1 MLNIETNRL
10 SSLLAENACISE
22 EEASLFLES
31 FSSVVVQAL
40 RKGEEVEVLGLG
52 KFVVIDTQQSQM
64 RRVALM
70 LSDVMKNEI
79 NSPFAFFE
87 PCVIAD
93 GKIEKSNENV
103 ENDFP
108 EDTES
113 QEPDSAET
121 EVPSTETEVPSTE
134 TEVPA
139 TETEVPSAETE
150 VPPAADESFS
160 RKEEEDRHD
169 SFVRR
174 YLRNLATVLLKVIV
188 PLAIVFLFISLC
200 NKQTAEPDTSVLQAT
215 SDTLS
220 SDTTKVEVAEPD
232 SFPSQG
238 IMLDC
243 LGNPVTVKPL
253 EGDMLTTIAQQHL
266 GNKAFWPYLFWVN
279 RDVLSSPS
287 ALITD
292 QILKLP
298 DTEYFSID
306 ANDQESIDKANDF
319 GIKLIKQ

>member
-31 FSSVVVQAL
+31 FSSVVGQAL

-87 PCVIAD
+87 PCVIAN
-93 GKIEKSNENV
+93 GKIEQSNENV
-103 ENDFP
+103 ETDFP

-113 QEPDSAET
+113 LEPDS
-121 EVPSTETEVPSTE
+121 TETV
-134 TEVPA
+134 
-139 TETEVPSAETE
+139 
-150 VPPAADESFS
+150 VPPAEDESYN
-160 RKEEEDRHD
+160 REEEYDRHD
-169 SFVRR
+169 SFARR
-174 YLRNLATVLLKVIV
+174 YLRNFATVLLKFIA
-188 PLAIVFLFISLC
+188 PLAIVFLFFSLC
-200 NKQTAEPDTSVLQAT
+200 NKQTAELDISFLQAS

-220 SDTTKVEVAEPD
+220 LDTTKVEVAEPD

-253 EGDMLTTIAQQHL
+253 EGDMLTTIAQRHF

-298 DTEYFSID
+298 DTDYFSID

>member
-31 FSSVVVQAL
+31 FSSVVGQAL

-103 ENDFP
+103 ENVFP

-121 EVPSTETEVPSTE
+121 EVPSTETEVP
-134 TEVPA
+134 P
-139 TETEVPSAETE
+139 AETE

-174 YLRNLATVLLKVIV
+174 YLTNLATVLLKVIV

>member
-31 FSSVVVQAL
+31 FSSVVGQAL

-93 GKIEKSNENV
+93 GKIEKFNENV

-121 EVPSTETEVPSTE
+121 EVTSTETEVTSTETEVP
-134 TEVPA
+134 PA
-139 TETEVPSAETE
+139 EME

-169 SFVRR
+169 SFVWR

>member
-121 EVPSTETEVPSTE
+121 EVPSTETEVPL
-134 TEVPA
+134 
-139 TETEVPSAETE
+139 AETE

-160 RKEEEDRHD
+160 RKDEEDRHD

>member
-31 FSSVVVQAL
+31 FSSVVGQAL

-52 KFVVIDTQQSQM
+52 KFVVIDTQQCQM

-121 EVPSTETEVPSTE
+121 EVPSTETEVPL
-134 TEVPA
+134 
-139 TETEVPSAETE
+139 AETE

-160 RKEEEDRHD
+160 RKEEADRHD

>member
-121 EVPSTETEVPSTE
+121 EVPSTETEVP
-134 TEVPA
+134 P
-139 TETEVPSAETE
+139 AETE

>member
-121 EVPSTETEVPSTE
+121 EVPST
-134 TEVPA
+134 
-139 TETEVPSAETE
+139 ETE

>member
-121 EVPSTETEVPSTE
+121 EVPS
-134 TEVPA
+134 
-139 TETEVPSAETE
+139 AETE
-150 VPPAADESFS
+150 VPPVADESFS

>member
-31 FSSVVVQAL
+31 FSSVVGQAL

-121 EVPSTETEVPSTE
+121 EVPSTETEVP
-134 TEVPA
+134 P
-139 TETEVPSAETE
+139 AETE

-160 RKEEEDRHD
+160 RKEEADRHD

>member
-31 FSSVVVQAL
+31 FSSVVGQAL

-121 EVPSTETEVPSTE
+121 EVPSTETEVPL
-134 TEVPA
+134 
-139 TETEVPSAETE
+139 AETE

>member
-31 FSSVVVQAL
+31 FSSVVGQAL

-113 QEPDSAET
+113 QEPESAET
-121 EVPSTETEVPSTE
+121 EVPSTETEVP
-134 TEVPA
+134 P
-139 TETEVPSAETE
+139 AETE

-174 YLRNLATVLLKVIV
+174 YLRNLATVLLKVMV

>member
-31 FSSVVVQAL
+31 FSSVVGQAL

-121 EVPSTETEVPSTE
+121 EVPS
-134 TEVPA
+134 
-139 TETEVPSAETE
+139 AETE
-150 VPPAADESFS
+150 VPPVADESFS

-238 IMLDC
+238 IMFDC

>member
-31 FSSVVVQAL
+31 FSSVVGQAL

-121 EVPSTETEVPSTE
+121 EVPSTETEVPL
-134 TEVPA
+134 
-139 TETEVPSAETE
+139 AETE

-174 YLRNLATVLLKVIV
+174 YLTNLATVLLKVIV

>member
-31 FSSVVVQAL
+31 FSSVVGQAL

-121 EVPSTETEVPSTE
+121 EVPS
-134 TEVPA
+134 
-139 TETEVPSAETE
+139 AETE
-150 VPPAADESFS
+150 VPPVADESFS
-160 RKEEEDRHD
+160 RKEVEDRHD

>member
-31 FSSVVVQAL
+31 FSSVVGQAL

-93 GKIEKSNENV
+93 GKIEKFNENV

-121 EVPSTETEVPSTE
+121 EVTSTETEVTST
-134 TEVPA
+134 
-139 TETEVPSAETE
+139 ETE

-169 SFVRR
+169 SFVWR

>member
-121 EVPSTETEVPSTE
+121 EVPSTETEVPL
-134 TEVPA
+134 
-139 TETEVPSAETE
+139 AETE

-174 YLRNLATVLLKVIV
+174 YLTNLATVLLKVIV

>member
-40 RKGEEVEVLGLG
+40 RKGEDVEVLGLG

-87 PCVIAD
+87 PCVIAN
-93 GKIEKSNENV
+93 GKIEQSNENV

-113 QEPDSAET
+113 QEPNSA
-121 EVPSTETEVPSTE
+121 
-134 TEVPA
+134 
-139 TETEVPSAETE
+139 ETEVPSAETE

-169 SFVRR
+169 SFARR
-174 YLRNLATVLLKVIV
+174 YLGNLATVLLKFIV

-253 EGDMLTTIAQQHL
+253 EGDMLTTIAQRHF

-306 ANDQESIDKANDF
+306 SNDQESIDKANDF

>member
-121 EVPSTETEVPSTE
+121 EVPSTETEVP
-134 TEVPA
+134 P
-139 TETEVPSAETE
+139 AETE

-174 YLRNLATVLLKVIV
+174 YLTNLATVLLKVIV

>member
-31 FSSVVVQAL
+31 FSSVVGQAL

-93 GKIEKSNENV
+93 GKIKQSNENV

-113 QEPDSAET
+113 QEPYSA
-121 EVPSTETEVPSTE
+121 
-134 TEVPA
+134 
-139 TETEVPSAETE
+139 ETEVPSAETE
-150 VPPAADESFS
+150 VHSAETEVPPAAEESFS

>member
-93 GKIEKSNENV
+93 GKIEKFNENV

-121 EVPSTETEVPSTE
+121 EVTST
-134 TEVPA
+134 
-139 TETEVPSAETE
+139 ETE

>member
-31 FSSVVVQAL
+31 FSSVVGQAL

-121 EVPSTETEVPSTE
+121 EVPS
-134 TEVPA
+134 
-139 TETEVPSAETE
+139 AETE
-150 VPPAADESFS
+150 VPPVADESFS
-160 RKEEEDRHD
+160 RKEVEDRHD

-238 IMLDC
+238 IMFDC

>member
-31 FSSVVVQAL
+31 FSSVVGQAL

-121 EVPSTETEVPSTE
+121 EVPS
-134 TEVPA
+134 
-139 TETEVPSAETE
+139 AETE
-150 VPPAADESFS
+150 VPPVADESFS

>member
-31 FSSVVVQAL
+31 FSSVVGQAL

-121 EVPSTETEVPSTE
+121 EVPSTETEVPS
-134 TEVPA
+134 
-139 TETEVPSAETE
+139 AETE

-174 YLRNLATVLLKVIV
+174 YLTNLATVLLKVIV

-200 NKQTAEPDTSVLQAT
+200 DKQTAEPDTSVLQAT

>member
-31 FSSVVVQAL
+31 FSSVVGQAL

-93 GKIEKSNENV
+93 GKIENSNENV

-121 EVPSTETEVPSTE
+121 EVPSTETEVPL
-134 TEVPA
+134 
-139 TETEVPSAETE
+139 AETE

-160 RKEEEDRHD
+160 RKEEEDRQD

-174 YLRNLATVLLKVIV
+174 YLTNLATVLLKVIV

-253 EGDMLTTIAQQHL
+253 EGDMITTIAQQHL

>member
-31 FSSVVVQAL
+31 FSSVVGQAL

-121 EVPSTETEVPSTE
+121 EVPS
-134 TEVPA
+134 

>member
-31 FSSVVVQAL
+31 FSSVVGQAL

-121 EVPSTETEVPSTE
+121 EVPSTETEVP
-134 TEVPA
+134 
-139 TETEVPSAETE
+139 PSETE

>member
-31 FSSVVVQAL
+31 FSSVVGQAL

-121 EVPSTETEVPSTE
+121 EVPSTETEVP
-134 TEVPA
+134 P
-139 TETEVPSAETE
+139 AETE

-174 YLRNLATVLLKVIV
+174 YLTNLATVLLKVIV

>member
-31 FSSVVVQAL
+31 FSSVVGQAL

-121 EVPSTETEVPSTE
+121 EVPS
-134 TEVPA
+134 
-139 TETEVPSAETE
+139 AETE

-160 RKEEEDRHD
+160 RKDEEDRHD

>member
-121 EVPSTETEVPSTE
+121 EVPSTETEVPS
-134 TEVPA
+134 
-139 TETEVPSAETE
+139 AETE

-200 NKQTAEPDTSVLQAT
+200 NKQTADPDTSVLQAT

>member
-52 KFVVIDTQQSQM
+52 KFVVIYTQQSQM

-121 EVPSTETEVPSTE
+121 EVPSTETEVP
-134 TEVPA
+134 P
-139 TETEVPSAETE
+139 AETE

-174 YLRNLATVLLKVIV
+174 YLTNLATVLLKVIV

-253 EGDMLTTIAQQHL
+253 EGDMLTTIAQQYL

>member
-121 EVPSTETEVPSTE
+121 EVPSTETEVPL
-134 TEVPA
+134 
-139 TETEVPSAETE
+139 AETE

-174 YLRNLATVLLKVIV
+174 YLTNLATVLLKVIV

-243 LGNPVTVKPL
+243 LGNPVTVKTL

>member
-121 EVPSTETEVPSTE
+121 EVPSTETEVP
-134 TEVPA
+134 P
-139 TETEVPSAETE
+139 AETE

-174 YLRNLATVLLKVIV
+174 YLTNLATVLLKVIV

-292 QILKLP
+292 
-298 DTEYFSID
+298 
-306 ANDQESIDKANDF
+306 
-319 GIKLIKQ
+319 

>member
-31 FSSVVVQAL
+31 FSSVVGQAL

-121 EVPSTETEVPSTE
+121 EVPSTETEVPL
-134 TEVPA
+134 
-139 TETEVPSAETE
+139 AETE

-160 RKEEEDRHD
+160 RKEEADRHD

>member
-121 EVPSTETEVPSTE
+121 EVPSTETEVPL
-134 TEVPA
+134 
-139 TETEVPSAETE
+139 AETE

>member
-31 FSSVVVQAL
+31 FSSVVGQAL

-121 EVPSTETEVPSTE
+121 EVPSTETEVP
-134 TEVPA
+134 P
-139 TETEVPSAETE
+139 AETE

>member
-31 FSSVVVQAL
+31 FSSVVGQAL

-121 EVPSTETEVPSTE
+121 EVPSTETEVPL
-134 TEVPA
+134 
-139 TETEVPSAETE
+139 AETE

-174 YLRNLATVLLKVIV
+174 YLTNLATVLLKVIV

-200 NKQTAEPDTSVLQAT
+200 DKQTAEPDTSVLQAT

>member
-31 FSSVVVQAL
+31 FSSVVGQAL

-121 EVPSTETEVPSTE
+121 EVPSTETEVPL
-134 TEVPA
+134 
-139 TETEVPSAETE
+139 AEAE
-150 VPPAADESFS
+150 VPPVADESFS

-220 SDTTKVEVAEPD
+220 SDTTKVEVADPD

>member
-31 FSSVVVQAL
+31 FSSVVGQAL

-121 EVPSTETEVPSTE
+121 EVPSTETEVPL
-134 TEVPA
+134 
-139 TETEVPSAETE
+139 AETE

-243 LGNPVTVKPL
+243 SGNPVTVKPL

>member
-103 ENDFP
+103 ENVFP

-121 EVPSTETEVPSTE
+121 EVPSTETEVP
-134 TEVPA
+134 P
-139 TETEVPSAETE
+139 AETE

-174 YLRNLATVLLKVIV
+174 YLTNLATVLLKVIV

>member
-31 FSSVVVQAL
+31 FSSVVGQAL

-121 EVPSTETEVPSTE
+121 EVPSTETEVPL
-134 TEVPA
+134 
-139 TETEVPSAETE
+139 AETE

-160 RKEEEDRHD
+160 RKDEEDRHD